1 LTSEGNSKGKTSAPG
16 TITLAEALV
25 AHPNGFEASKLHI
38 DELPHTLPENAM
50 DIGQQDSVKT
60 GVGSI
65 FLGESFESIPTN
77 ENFLVPKYFQKVPSK
92 ESQMFKN
99 SVKALMQQHFQFT
112 NKVNKRVQPSLKD
125 HLKDHLQSCCRKHGR
140 QILPETSAV
149 TYHSDP
155 FLPPDDLGSESE
167 HVAAFYSIE
176 EKAHEAV
183 VLLLE
188 LNLWGGL

>member
-1 LTSEGNSKGKTSAPG
+1 MKLFHVHQRKREKWQSFHGQRIWGSQAQTLAERIATSTCRKSGQVGHWKKECPPLTSKGNSKGKTSAPD

-25 AHPNGFEASKLHI
+25 AHPTGFEASKIHI

-112 NKVNKRVQPSLKD
+112 NR
-125 HLKDHLQSCCRKHGR
+125 
-140 QILPETSAV
+140 
-149 TYHSDP
+149 
-155 FLPPDDLGSESE
+155 
-167 HVAAFYSIE
+167 
-176 EKAHEAV
+176 
-183 VLLLE
+183 
-188 LNLWGGL
+188 